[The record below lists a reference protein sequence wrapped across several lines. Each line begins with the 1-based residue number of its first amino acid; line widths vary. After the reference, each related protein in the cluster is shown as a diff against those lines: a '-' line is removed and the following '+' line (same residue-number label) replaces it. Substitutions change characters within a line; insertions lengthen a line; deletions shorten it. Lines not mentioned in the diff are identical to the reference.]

1 MLRLIDNVP
10 ERFGELSF
18 SKSMLNDHLVSS
30 PVGSPSLV
38 ER

>member
-18 SKSMLNDHLVSS
+18 SKSMLNDHLVSP
-30 PVGSPSLV
+30 PVDPPSLV